1 MKSYNSYINEVKSY
15 EKETFRI
22 LNILFDIEK
31 ANKLISKNPNR
42 FLIDGNPIKID
53 LNDLSQYFNGLVGI
67 NKEYAESIPDDELK
81 IYGMWIEMNDLHFL
95 IDGWHRAYKCWLNG
109 DKTFSAYVI
118 KDPIDIK
125 KIVTYL

>member
-31 ANKLISKNPNR
+31 ANNLISKNPNR

-81 IYGMWIEMNDLHFL
+81 IYGMWIEKND
-95 IDGWHRAYKCWLNG
+95 
-109 DKTFSAYVI
+109 
-118 KDPIDIK
+118 
-125 KIVTYL
+125 